1 MARQVTQYDLLISC
15 PGDIKEEIPLI
26 NKAVNEFN
34 TLFSDALGI
43 SIRTKHWS
51 KNAYAQSGN
60 KPQALLN
67 EQFVSDCDAAVA
79 LFWTRFGTP
88 TDEYGSG
95 TEEEIEIMLG
105 SGKQVF
111 MYFSDKPSPPSQHNA
126 AEYAR
131 VKAFR
136 EKYKGRGLYF
146 NYTTDD
152 EFYKLFFAHLTQ
164 HFIAEKRVAEVR
176 AERVPELLL
185 RGIDCEGKLSEAAVF
200 QPLKMNTERTLQGEI
215 EEIKELIRQISDI
228 HVVMLSGTLGS
239 IYRGLNSPVE
249 VSPEIVDAINEAAK
263 SLGISLPEDFFCVGN
278 LTKDYLSAPSLF
290 SGPQYNGS
298 PDEKLKHSL
307 IQKLYRKINEACS
320 WGSAEDGFKN
330 IMCVKLALANDG
342 TAADDEIEI
351 TLQIPQSQY
360 LTLDEL
366 PALDENTM
374 KYLTRDCDLYDLLGI
389 HGTAEYTDYDS
400 STARQPQTAPPRS
413 VPVLPCDID
422 YAEDYREELE
432 DIFCYEVYPD
442 GDDYVI
448 KLSIDHLK
456 HHTVVAFPAAL
467 LLKENPGVINF
478 TITSKNAADVISS
491 QICVQQGD

>member
-1 MARQVTQYDLLISC
+1 MSRQVTQYDLLISC

-26 NKAVNEFN
+26 DKAVNEFN

-67 EQFVSDCDAAVA
+67 EQFVNDCDAAVA

-111 MYFSDKPSPPSQHNA
+111 MYFSDKPIPPSQHNA

-131 VKAFR
+131 VQAFR

-200 QPLKMNTERTLQGEI
+200 QPLKLNTERTLQGEV
-215 EEIKELIRQISDI
+215 EEIKELISQVSDI
-228 HVVMLSGTLGS
+228 HVPVLSGTLGS
-239 IYRGLNSPVE
+239 LYRGFNTPVE
-249 VSPEIVDAINEAAK
+249 VGAGVVDTIKEAAK
-263 SLGISLPEDFFCVGN
+263 SLGASLPEDFFCVGN
-278 LTKDYLSAPSLF
+278 LTRNPLAAPSLF
-290 SGPQYNGS
+290 SGPQYDGS
-298 PDEKLKHSL
+298 PDEKRKHSL
-307 IQKLYRKINEACS
+307 IHKLYHKIDEACS
-320 WGSAEDGFKN
+320 WGNVEDGFKD
-330 IMCVKLALANDG
+330 ITCVKLALANAG
-342 TAADDEIEI
+342 TAADDEIDI
-351 TLQIPQSQY
+351 TLRIPRSHY

-366 PALDENTM
+366 PALEEDTM
-374 KYLTRDCDLYDLLGI
+374 RYLTRDCDLFDLLGV
-389 HGTAEYTDYDS
+389 HGTAEYADYDS
-400 STARQPQTAPPRS
+400 SSVGQPQVITPRS
-413 VPVLPCDID
+413 TPILPSDID
-422 YAEDYREELE
+422 YAADYREALE
-432 DIFCYEVYPD
+432 DIFCYEVYAD
-442 GDDYVI
+442 GEDYVI
-448 KLSIDHLK
+448 KLRIDHLK

-467 LLKENPGVINF
+467 LLKENPGIINY
-478 TITSKNAADVISS
+478 TITSRNAAEVISG
-491 QICVQQGD
+491 QICVH